1 MEEKIDICRTLEL
14 SVFVYT
20 LSRRCHRQLI
30 VCMKLHQL
38 PVLDVFFCLLR
49 LSERAHKGHTT
60 FISSSSSFSFL
71 MLDFLINS
79 YIVVWILVHLLLSEL
94 YNIKSSI
101 TSHLSSVLGWCL
113 IYLIIYVPEADTPDW
128 IELNQLTSWLPL
140 SNDFN
145 LLSWLLW
152 LNQSIRLTVW

>member
-71 MLDFLINS
+71 MLDFLVDS
-79 YIVVWILVHLLLSEL
+79 YIVV
-94 YNIKSSI
+94 
-101 TSHLSSVLGWCL
+101 
-113 IYLIIYVPEADTPDW
+113 
-128 IELNQLTSWLPL
+128 
-140 SNDFN
+140 
-145 LLSWLLW
+145 
-152 LNQSIRLTVW
+152 

>member
-71 MLDFLINS
+71 MLDFLVDS
-79 YIVVWILVHLLLSEL
+79 YIVVWISVRLLLSEPRDRGGWKPQVDSHGLCCGWRGL
-94 YNIKSSI
+94 YLGLFLVWMVDGCVVFSPLGCEGLLFWGTRISF
-101 TSHLSSVLGWCL
+101 LVLFCFL
-113 IYLIIYVPEADTPDW
+113 
-128 IELNQLTSWLPL
+128 
-140 SNDFN
+140 F
-145 LLSWLLW
+145 
-152 LNQSIRLTVW
+152 